1 MSIFSPVLMSLM
13 SRKYLMT
20 LGGVITACYCAVFI
34 KPIPALLY
42 VFSALSG
49 CGAAFLW
56 IGRGSE
62 FVLNSTKKT
71 LHRNASIFFAMY
83 MSGSFGG
90 NVYVFFAWKG
100 RSIINQTEQNLLAI
114 IMSCITL
121 LGALCFLLL
130 KNIDDGKAKK
140 QKDVGEELKTYL
152 FR

>member
-1 MSIFSPVLMSLM
+1 MSLM
-13 SRKYLMT
+13 SRKYLML

-62 FVLNSTKKT
+62 FVMNSTKKT

-90 NVYVFFAWKG
+90 NIYVFFAWKG
-100 RSIINQTEQNLLAI
+100 RTIIDQSEQNLLAI
-114 IMSCITL
+114 IMSGITL
-121 LGALCFLLL
+121 LGALSFLLL
-130 KNIDDGKAKK
+130 KNHEEGKTVK